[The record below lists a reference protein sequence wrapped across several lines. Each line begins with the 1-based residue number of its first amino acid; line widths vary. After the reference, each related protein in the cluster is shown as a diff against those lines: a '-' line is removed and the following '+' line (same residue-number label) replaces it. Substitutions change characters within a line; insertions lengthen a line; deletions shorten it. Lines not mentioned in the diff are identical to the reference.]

1 LASGR
6 RSYLL
11 ITRAASLSGWKPHF
25 KVAFDASRSSLHSSK
40 VHVAFHV
47 RWSFNNV
54 PLSFFSLK
62 SWKTYCPCKKNQKI
76 ACYLLILSYLNLI
89 LLIVSNLIYFVFQFH
104 LLTFDFYIKIVL
116 LFYDILGLTLNI
128 LISNF
133 DSWLFIKF

>member
-1 LASGR
+1 MYEAPTMS
-6 RSYLL
+6 
-11 ITRAASLSGWKPHF
+11 P
-25 KVAFDASRSSLHSSK
+25 
-40 VHVAFHV
+40 
-47 RWSFNNV
+47 
-54 PLSFFSLK
+54 PLFSLLNLEK
-62 SWKTYCPCKKNQKI
+62 HIVLVKNQKI
-76 ACYLLILSYLNLI
+76 VCYLLILSYLNLI